1 MKALLTIITVAVL
14 SATAS
19 AQSFSGALNIGV
31 SGCQVDGDTQGG
43 YHKPGIRAGFTVSSP
58 VDKTFAVESGLLF
71 SSKGAVKKSQGY
83 TEFKTLLNYV
93 ELPVIVKY
101 HFTEKFGAELG
112 LCYNHIISSKIIEET
127 GAETDNPDYI
137 RKYDIDGLAG
147 FRYYLSPKFEI
158 VASFEYSITKIV
170 TDPEM
175 PYWRNN
181 IISLGIV
188 RRFAFSRST
197 K

>member
-1 MKALLTIITVAVL
+1 M
-14 SATAS
+14 
-19 AQSFSGALNIGV
+19 
-31 SGCQVDGDTQGG
+31 
-43 YHKPGIRAGFTVSSP
+43 
-58 VDKTFAVESGLLF
+58 
-71 SSKGAVKKSQGY
+71 
-83 TEFKTLLNYV
+83 
-93 ELPVIVKY
+93 ELPVIIKY
-101 HFTEKFGAELG
+101 HFKEKFGAELG
-112 LCYNHIISSKIIEET
+112 ICYNHIISSKIIEFN
-127 GAETDNPDYI
+127 GAETPNPGYI

-147 FRYYLSPKFEI
+147 FRYYISPKYEI
-158 VASFEYSITKIV
+158 TASFEYSITKIV